1 MHIQFLQV
9 ILTNRIIKT
18 IAINEV
24 VIMIIKVTPLVIEKI
39 ITMGVGIM
47 EEIATM
53 MVKIM
58 EEIATMMVEIMKV
71 LAIIQGIQEVE
82 TMKTNAMMT
91 V

>member
-1 MHIQFLQV
+1 
-9 ILTNRIIKT
+9 
-18 IAINEV
+18 
-24 VIMIIKVTPLVIEKI
+24 MIIKGTPLVIEKI

-58 EEIATMMVEIMKV
+58 EEIATIMVKTMEEITTMMVEIMKV